1 MDKNIWFT
9 GAILIAIII
18 LAVIVF
24 EMKRKNKLPTDYKS
38 FFYIG
43 LMWIVVGLVAI
54 RENYFFLIMGVA
66 FAIIG
71 LSHKKDWEKNHRK
84 WSELDPKERK
94 IKITLAAVLGF
105 LLAAGISFLLVKG
118 K

>member
-9 GAILIAIII
+9 GAILIAIIL
-18 LAVIVF
+18 LAVVAIA
-24 EMKRKNKLPTDYKS
+24 MRKKNKLPPDYKS

-43 LMWIVVGLVAI
+43 LMWMAVGLVAM
-54 RENYFFLIMGVA
+54 RDNYFFFIMGAA
-66 FAIIG
+66 FTVIG

-105 LLAAGISFLLVKG
+105 LLAAGIAFLLVKG